1 MIAKTIKR
9 FLEWIGLKER
19 LHDAVYAP
27 PLFREGEIWWVSIG
41 ENIGS
46 EINGK
51 SKLFS
56 RPVLVF
62 KKLSANTF
70 LGLPT
75 TSQQRKGTWYVT
87 ITLGETENAVVL
99 SQARVF
105 DYKRLSS
112 KIGQLEAVEMKKV
125 VKSFRDLYIGK

>member
-1 MIAKTIKR
+1 MNLVKR
-9 FLEWIGLKER
+9 FLEWIQLKEK
-19 LHDAVYAP
+19 LHATIAKP
-27 PLFREGEIWWVSIG
+27 PLFREGEIWGCSIG

-62 KKLSANTF
+62 RKLSGNTF

-87 ITLGETENAVVL
+87 ITLGKTESAVVL
-99 SQARVF
+99 SQVRVL

-112 KIGQLEAVEMKKV
+112 KIGQLETVEMRKV
-125 VKSFRDLYIGK
+125 LKGFRDLYIGK